1 MTVSLLVFVFVCFN
15 VTTFFFQNLNHEI
28 FVILVLM
35 ALFTAFITTPIVMAI
50 YKPAR
55 GNSMKT
61 RQKLSGSW
69 VTVLGGSGM
78 KWLRSSESW
87 PVSMG
92 QAISLL
98 S

>member
-1 MTVSLLVFVFVCFN
+1 
-15 VTTFFFQNLNHEI
+15 
-28 FVILVLM
+28 M

-55 GNSMKT
+55 GNSIKI
-61 RQKLSGSW
+61 RQKLDKSW
-69 VTVLGGSGM
+69 VTILGGPGM
-78 KWLRSSESW
+78 KWLRCSESW